1 MKKIII
7 LTFILFSLT
16 GCSRQCRL
24 AEMHRRICHAW
35 HDVHFATRMPRAFLN
50 DVYIDIFFVD
60 FYSRKQENEDVA
72 ADFGNCR
79 ICPVFCI

>member
-1 MKKIII
+1 MSIKIA
-7 LTFILFSLT
+7 LAVSYTHLDVYK
-16 GCSRQCRL
+16 RQ
-24 AEMHRRICHAW
+24 
-35 HDVHFATRMPRAFLN
+35 

>member
-1 MKKIII
+1 MVSNKIISVVGFNLPSDI
-7 LTFILFSLT
+7 ASGRIV
-16 GCSRQCRL
+16 
-24 AEMHRRICHAW
+24 EMHRRICHAW